1 MILNIFRAKKF
12 SIYIAKDILK
22 NFLIM
27 FLGLLLLFFAVDFF
41 EVSKD
46 VKEIENGLKIAI
58 QIVLFRIPNLLENI
72 LHFIILLA
80 GLFTFYKLS
89 NNSEIVI
96 MRSNGRS
103 IFQIVKFPAFIAFL
117 FGIFIIAVYN
127 PVSATL
133 NAKSVKLK
141 NIYLKNEKED
151 LFEAKNGFW
160 FKQKNME
167 SGSGYIIIK
176 ASKVYRELLVFN
188 DVILIFTD
196 ENNNFIKRINVNIMK
211 LNDDHWNL
219 IDNYI
224 IQKGEET
231 EFIKELELQTNLTK
245 SFISKTIQNNY
256 ESIYNIPFWTLR
268 SSIRDLKES
277 GFDSR
282 KFEIRYY
289 YMLTL
294 PFLFA
299 IMVLISAYFGIIHNR
314 ENKKYVSIIKGIAVG
329 FVVFITHNIVFELTS
344 ANKLTIFDGSILI
357 VLIFI
362 TLTICLLIKKDA
374 LSNFNY

>member
-1 MILNIFRAKKF
+1 MFKIKKF

-41 EVSKD
+41 EVSRD
-46 VKEIENGLKIAI
+46 VKQIDNGLKIAV
-58 QIVLFRIPNLLENI
+58 QIVLFRIPNLLETI

-89 NNSEIVI
+89 NNSEIVV
-96 MRSNGRS
+96 MRSSGRS
-103 IFQIVKFPAFIAFL
+103 IFQIIEFPTFIAFL
-117 FGIFIIAVYN
+117 FGIFVIAVYN
-127 PVSATL
+127 PISASL
-133 NAKSVKLK
+133 NIKSERLK

-151 LFEAKNGFW
+151 LFEAKNGIW
-160 FKQKNME
+160 FKQKNIE
-167 SGSGYIIIK
+167 DKEGYIIIK
-176 ASKVYRELLVFN
+176 ATRVYKELLIFN
-188 DVILIFTD
+188 DVMLIFTD
-196 ENNNFIKRINVNIMK
+196 NDNNFVKRINVGISR
-211 LNDDHWNL
+211 LNDDNTWTLTN
-219 IDNYI
+219 NYI
-224 IQKGEET
+224 TRKGEET
-231 EFIKELELQTNLTK
+231 EFVKEIKLKTNLTK

-268 SSIRDLKES
+268 NSIKDLKES

-299 IMVLISAYFGIIHNR
+299 IMVLISAYFGIINNR
-314 ENKKYVSIIKGIAVG
+314 ENKKYISVIKGIALG
-329 FVVFITHNIVFELTS
+329 FAIFITHNIVFELTS
-344 ANKLTIFDGSILI
+344 ADKLTIFDGSILI
-357 VLIFI
+357 VVIFI
-362 TLTICLLIKKDA
+362 ILAIYLLIKKDV
-374 LSNFNY
+374 LSNLNKKF

>member
-1 MILNIFRAKKF
+1 MFKVKKF

-22 NFLIM
+22 NFFIM

-41 EVSKD
+41 EVSRD
-46 VKEIENGLKIAI
+46 VKQIDNGLKIAI
-58 QIVLFRIPNLLENI
+58 QIVLFRIPNLLETI

-89 NNSEIVI
+89 NNSEIVV
-96 MRSNGRS
+96 MRSSGRS
-103 IFQIVKFPAFIAFL
+103 IFQIIQFPTFIAFL
-117 FGIFIIAVYN
+117 FGIFVIAVYN
-127 PVSATL
+127 PISASL
-133 NAKSVKLK
+133 NVKSERLK

-151 LFEAKNGFW
+151 LFEAKNGIW
-160 FKQKNME
+160 FKQKNIE
-167 SGSGYIIIK
+167 DKDGYIIIK
-176 ASKVYRELLVFN
+176 ATRVYKELLVFN
-188 DVILIFTD
+188 GVILIFTD
-196 ENNNFIKRINVNIMK
+196 NDNNFIKRIDVGMSK
-211 LNDDHWNL
+211 LNDDNTWTLTN
-219 IDNYI
+219 NYI
-224 IQKGEET
+224 TRKGEKT
-231 EFIKELELQTNLTK
+231 EFAKEMKLKTNLTK

-268 SSIRDLKES
+268 NSIKDLKES

-299 IMVLISAYFGIIHNR
+299 IMILISAYFGIINNR
-314 ENKKYVSIIKGIAVG
+314 ENKKYISVVKGIAVG
-329 FVVFITHNIVFELTS
+329 FIIFITHNIVFELTS
-344 ANKLTIFDGSILI
+344 ADKLTIFDGSILI

-362 TLTICLLIKKDA
+362 ILAIYLLIEKDI
-374 LSNFNY
+374 LSNFNKKF